1 MFGKKI
7 TLFAIACAASLSL
20 AQTAAAREFA
30 EIYIDCG
37 LGAMIAPR
45 TPVVAAVTNVT
56 FDLGTTAILSN
67 ISSPETCM
75 GEQARMAT
83 FIHDAYDSLETDLA
97 AGEGSY
103 LDSLTVLA
111 GVSENNKASFVR
123 AVRDDFAAS
132 VATENYTQQ
141 TRFTKAENLYNILRQ
156 QQEGQS

>member
-7 TLFAIACAASLSL
+7 TLFAMACAASFSL

-37 LGAMIAPR
+37 IGAVIAPR

-75 GEQARMAT
+75 GEQARMAI
-83 FIHDAYDSLETDLA
+83 FIHDAYDSLEAELA

-103 LDSLTVLA
+103 LESLIMLA
-111 GVSENNKASFVR
+111 GVSENDKASFVR
-123 AVRDDFAAS
+123 TVRDEFAAS
-132 VATENYTQQ
+132 VAAEDYMQQ
-141 TRFTKAENLYNILRQ
+141 TRFTKAENLYNILQ
-156 QQEGQS
+156 QRLGSQS